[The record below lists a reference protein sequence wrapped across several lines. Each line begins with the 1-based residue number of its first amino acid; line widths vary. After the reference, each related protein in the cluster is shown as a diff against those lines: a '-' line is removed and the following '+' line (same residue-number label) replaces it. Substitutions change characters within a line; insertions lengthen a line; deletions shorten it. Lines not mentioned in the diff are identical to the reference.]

1 MRPGSQGGMLSL
13 LEHKKLTEKGGIA
26 LLVNREEE
34 VGGGGGGVA
43 RSFDELAT
51 GLDTGAISRGRAMK
65 LAGAALVASALGL
78 VATREADAQLTE
90 EGARNRCKRKG
101 GDFCRRQGCH
111 VCCQQN
117 NKKACCGKNGCRC
130 CKRHQNCKA

>member
-1 MRPGSQGGMLSL
+1 MLSL

-26 LLVNREEE
+26 LLVNREEVE
-34 VGGGGGGVA
+34 GGVA
-43 RSFDELAT
+43 RSFDDLAT
-51 GLDTGAISRGRAMK
+51 GLDTGVISRGRAMK

-78 VATREADAQLTE
+78 VATREADAQVT
-90 EGARNRCKRKG
+90 ADSAAKSRCKRKG

-111 VCCQQN
+111 VCCRQH

-130 CKRHQNCKA
+130 CRRNQRCKAGRCGRH

>member
-51 GLDTGAISRGRAMK
+51 GLDTGAISRGRAIK

-78 VATREADAQLTE
+78 VATREADAQVT
-90 EGARNRCKRKG
+90 ADSAAKSRCKRKG
-101 GDFCRRQGCH
+101 GDFCRRQGCK

-130 CKRHQNCKA
+130 CKQ